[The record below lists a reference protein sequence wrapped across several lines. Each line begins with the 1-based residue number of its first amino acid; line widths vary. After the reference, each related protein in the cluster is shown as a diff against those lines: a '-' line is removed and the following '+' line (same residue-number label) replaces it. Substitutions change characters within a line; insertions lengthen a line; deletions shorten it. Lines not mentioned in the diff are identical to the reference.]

1 MKARSRNRRIFR
13 NRPRL
18 NLCSIQES
26 NGIPKEAIEYL
37 VDPRKTELE
46 NHSRREEAEYLL
58 NVFHDAKEY
67 GSILEVKEID
77 FDALERRI
85 EELRK
90 QSPGDVFEYQYR
102 EVLLEK
108 VPPLIKQ
115 ARIMSQKYDVVCTNP
130 PYMGIRGMN
139 PKLSEYVNNN
149 YPDSKSD
156 MFAVFIRLGFNK
168 AAVSGYVSIITQH
181 SWMFCLAMKDYEKFL
196 FEEV

>member
-1 MKARSRNRRIFR
+1 M
-13 NRPRL
+13 
-18 NLCSIQES
+18 
-26 NGIPKEAIEYL
+26 
-37 VDPRKTELE
+37 
-46 NHSRREEAEYLL
+46 
-58 NVFHDAKEY
+58 FHDAKEY

-108 VPPLIKQ
+108 VLPLIKQ

-181 SWMFCLAMKDYEKFL
+181 SWMFLSSYERLREILVRRSIMYNMLHLGSKA
-196 FEEV
+196 FEENVGTIVQNTAFISRNLPILKYKSTFVSLVNYKNQ